1 MTTDSHWKHEAERL
15 WDTYR
20 IVLFADWSYV
30 QQSHELGWGEWVY
43 VLGNDDDCYLFSR
56 PGPLQCVDY
65 FHGNVDGYV
74 CGQMWDEEMVLAK
87 NMINVGGWI
96 ERAVTDIQRRFKTS
110 VRATQMMKGRLLPG
124 RLCGD
129 QGIARLVASYMP
141 YKKARLQR
149 VNLYAGPQGN
159 LVSRSQR

>member
-30 QQSHELGWGEWVY
+30 QQSHELHPLAWEQWVY

-65 FHGNVDGYV
+65 FRGSVHGYV
-74 CGQMWDEEMVLAK
+74 SGEMVDEEVVLAK
-87 NMINVGGWI
+87 YMIKLGGWI
-96 ERAVTDIQRRFKTS
+96 ERAVTRFQRRFRTR
-110 VRATQMMKGRLLPG
+110 VRAFQMMNGRLLPG
-124 RLCGD
+124 RLRGD

-141 YKKARLQR
+141 YAKASLQ
-149 VNLYAGPQGN
+149 
-159 LVSRSQR
+159 SRDPAAAEINTC